1 MSVRNRVGII
11 ELLRSVVV
19 TVPQF
24 YCSQFR
30 LEFYQS
36 ILIHGLPWH
45 TLLSSGATASP
56 KQTFADGLPLEGVE
70 PLTGRRPPTFRH
82 RLPSL
87 RLPLQIW
94 QEESTLSTN
103 RSRRRP
109 QCLRMSTEQQQ
120 YSLDSQDAAIQSF
133 FSFCPGSLV
142 IMVITP
148 VRTVVARS
156 NGFAAPPALEHADRR
171 SPQSS
176 FSTLSR
182 QHLTNEG
189 GCVSVQNWTIPLP
202 SCSPD
207 GEVFRPPVPQH
218 RWFLG

>member
-36 ILIHGLPWH
+36 ILIHAFALAH
-45 TLLSSGATASP
+45 TLLSSVATASP
-56 KQTFADGLPLEGVE
+56 KQTFADGLSLEGVK

-120 YSLDSQDAAIQSF
+120 DSLDSQDAAIQSF
-133 FSFCPGSLV
+133 YSFCPAWRGLSIGRLESV
-142 IMVITP
+142 SSG
-148 VRTVVARS
+148 VV
-156 NGFAAPPALEHADRR
+156 
-171 SPQSS
+171 
-176 FSTLSR
+176 
-182 QHLTNEG
+182 
-189 GCVSVQNWTIPLP
+189 
-202 SCSPD
+202 
-207 GEVFRPPVPQH
+207 
-218 RWFLG
+218 

>member
-11 ELLRSVVV
+11 VLLRSVVV

-24 YCSQFR
+24 YCRQFR

-36 ILIHGLPWH
+36 ILIHALPWH
-45 TLLSSGATASP
+45 TREQLHRQS
-56 KQTFADGLPLEGVE
+56 KRFADGLRLEGVE
-70 PLTGRRPPTFRH
+70 PLAGRGPPTFRH

-133 FSFCPGSLV
+133 YSFCPAWRGLSIGRLESV
-142 IMVITP
+142 
-148 VRTVVARS
+148 S
-156 NGFAAPPALEHADRR
+156 SGF
-171 SPQSS
+171 
-176 FSTLSR
+176 
-182 QHLTNEG
+182 
-189 GCVSVQNWTIPLP
+189 V
-202 SCSPD
+202 
-207 GEVFRPPVPQH
+207 
-218 RWFLG
+218 

>member
-36 ILIHGLPWH
+36 ILIHAFALAH
-45 TLLSSGATASP
+45 TLLSSVATASP
-56 KQTFADGLPLEGVE
+56 KQTFADGLSLEGVK

-94 QEESTLSTN
+94 QEEST
-103 RSRRRP
+103 P
-109 QCLRMSTEQQQ
+109 E
-120 YSLDSQDAAIQSF
+120 YK
-133 FSFCPGSLV
+133 
-142 IMVITP
+142 
-148 VRTVVARS
+148 
-156 NGFAAPPALEHADRR
+156 
-171 SPQSS
+171 
-176 FSTLSR
+176 
-182 QHLTNEG
+182 
-189 GCVSVQNWTIPLP
+189 PLP
-202 SCSPD
+202 SPPPMLANVNRTAAIFARQSRRCHPKLLFFLSCVAGTIHWASGIGQFGVCLSPASD
-207 GEVFRPPVPQH
+207 QRMAV
-218 RWFLG
+218 WSSW